1 MLSRGSAASSYCTT
15 SSSSS
20 SSSSAQSGVN
30 MSLLNEL
37 EMSAGSVGGKTPLHL
52 SLRRYGHRIRGQK
65 NMTNGKKTPLKYLVG
80 KEGGKAAKT
89 LSRIGRR
96 IESIAIMT
104 DFRFMCSEKKRVFSS
119 LLHGNFKL
127 CEKNR
132 RLKINDT
139 SHPTDRPR
147 VSPRKYPP
155 SPPPYPTPFPL

>member
-65 NMTNGKKTPLKYLVG
+65 NTTNGKKTTFEIFSWQRRGQSG
-80 KEGGKAAKT
+80 KNIVKNWEEDRVYSNYDRFPIYVFGEKAGIFIPSSWEFQT
-89 LSRIGRR
+89 LRK
-96 IESIAIMT
+96 E
-104 DFRFMCSEKKRVFSS
+104 
-119 LLHGNFKL
+119 
-127 CEKNR
+127 
-132 RLKINDT
+132 
-139 SHPTDRPR
+139 PTTKD
-147 VSPRKYPP
+147 
-155 SPPPYPTPFPL
+155 